1 MFNDRTIIIPG
12 HGDLCDKNDVKEL
25 KSKLQFC
32 IDEIKKK
39 KLLGVNFIIIL
50 NILKIDLD
58 GCFKRGCI
66 KLFAGYVC
74 LVGVVDYF
82 PLYDEY

>member
-39 KLLGVNFIIIL
+39 KLLGVNFSI
-50 NILKIDLD
+50 N
-58 GCFKRGCI
+58 FKYI
-66 KLFAGYVC
+66 KN
-74 LVGVVDYF
+74 
-82 PLYDEY
+82 